1 MTLKFNFSRK
11 GTLLPENLCRMW
23 ACTKIEGWK
32 SVLIVFLPL
41 FYFFNW
47 PLFLFSPH
55 ITHCIFNFFY
65 ITCLVEGQH
74 VSPEMSAD
82 IAAFLCTLLPFSH
95 LPLSLCPQSCFSPPF
110 FLPSVSHKL
119 RKHTHRRTE
128 RNICLWCNENIYPQE
143 SPNGL
148 SRVCVWADEVKVI

>member
-1 MTLKFNFSRK
+1 MTLEISHFVRLKFNLSRK
-11 GTLLPENLCRMW
+11 GTLLPENLCRMLQ
-23 ACTKIEGWK
+23 CTKIEGWK
-32 SVLIVFLPL
+32 SVLIAFLPL

-65 ITCLVEGQH
+65 ITCLVVGQH
-74 VSPEMSAD
+74 VSPQDVSPPLLSF
-82 IAAFLCTLLPFSH
+82 AAFSLPSK
-95 LPLSLCPQSCFSPPF
+95 LF
-110 FLPSVSHKL
+110 FPPSVSHKL
-119 RKHTHRRTE
+119 RKHTHTRTE